1 MTRREAL
8 FTLGAGLLS
17 GEALQACRTAQVLTT
32 LPARPVEPGFV
43 RMWLAAQ
50 AARPAVIPRAA
61 RIGPVG
67 EPGTPLVVR
76 GRLYHADGQ
85 QTVPDA
91 VIFAYQTDRNG
102 LYNVPGER
110 GWRLTGWAKTD
121 ADGSF
126 EFTTIRPAPY
136 PSRDI
141 AAHIHL
147 SADGPSIARQILG
160 DVRFADDP
168 LLTAGDRRAAA
179 RAGRFTDL
187 CPVTVERGVERCEML
202 FRLTGEY
209 VF

>member
-1 MTRREAL
+1 MTRRDAL
-8 FTLGAGLLS
+8 FTLGLLF
-17 GEALQACRTAQVLTT
+17 GATLQACRTAQVLTAI
-32 LPARPVEPGFV
+32 PAKPVEPDWV

-50 AARPAVIPRAA
+50 AARPAMIPRAA

-76 GRLYHADGQ
+76 GRLYRTDGQ
-85 QTVPDA
+85 QTVPNT
-91 VIFAYQTDRNG
+91 VIFAYQTDRTG
-102 LYNVPGER
+102 LYDAPGVR

-121 ADGSF
+121 AEGWF

-136 PSRDI
+136 PSRDT

-147 SADGPSIARQILG
+147 TADGPSIARQILG

-168 LLTAGDRRAAA
+168 LLTADDRRAAA

-187 CPVTVERGVERCEML
+187 CPVTVERGVERCEIL

>member
-1 MTRREAL
+1 M
-8 FTLGAGLLS
+8 
-17 GEALQACRTAQVLTT
+17 
-32 LPARPVEPGFV
+32 
-43 RMWLAAQ
+43 
-50 AARPAVIPRAA
+50 
-61 RIGPVG
+61 
-67 EPGTPLVVR
+67 
-76 GRLYHADGQ
+76 
-85 QTVPDA
+85 
-91 VIFAYQTDRNG
+91 IFAYQTDHNG
-102 LYNVPGER
+102 LYNAPGVR

-121 ADGSF
+121 AEGWF

-136 PSRDI
+136 PSGDI

-168 LLTAGDRRAAA
+168 LLTADDRRAAA

-187 CPVTVERGVERCEML
+187 CPITVEHGVERCEML

>member
-1 MTRREAL
+1 MTRRDAL
-8 FTLGAGLLS
+8 STLGAGLLF
-17 GEALQACRTAQVLTT
+17 GAAIQACRTAEVLTAV
-32 LPARPVEPGFV
+32 PAKPVDPDFV
-43 RMWLAAQ
+43 RMWLEAQ
-50 AARPAVIPRAA
+50 AARPAVIPRSA
-61 RIGPVG
+61 RIGPAG

-76 GRLYHADGQ
+76 GRLYRTDGQ

-102 LYNVPGER
+102 LYNAPGVR

-121 ADGSF
+121 AQGSF

-136 PSRDI
+136 PSGDI
-141 AAHIHL
+141 ATHIHL
-147 SADGPSIARQILG
+147 SADGPSIARQTIG

-168 LLTAGDRRAAA
+168 LLTDDDRRAAEL
-179 RAGRFTDL
+179 AGRFTDL
-187 CPVTVERGVERCEML
+187 CPVTVEHGIERCEIL